1 MDLVLGLR
9 SAHMLLGLLLS
20 KYCDKDV
27 DRDSWCHVTCNKSF
41 MFMLRGGCNTV
52 VIIGLAF
59 SRGN

>member
-1 MDLVLGLR
+1 
-9 SAHMLLGLLLS
+9 MLLGLLLS

-41 MFMLRGGCNTV
+41 MFMLGGGCNTV